1 VLLGEPQ
8 RTQAD
13 LNFTLFKFPVRVS
26 PFFWLAGVVLGWNW
40 AMTDSGVNGKLLLI
54 WVSAVFVSIL
64 LHELGHAFAFRYFG
78 TSAHVVLYHF
88 GGLAVPDSYSSPWG
102 DKRSRNPLSHA
113 IISAAGPAVQLV
125 VVGIIVVG
133 LYVAGHQMQ
142 FWMPFVSQWIPFA
155 PQPIVLGNGEHIK
168 NDLLRETIG
177 CLLYINFFWAVL
189 NLLPVYPLDGGQIAR
204 ELFLFFDVRDA
215 IRNSLILSMVAAGGI
230 AVYALTEKR
239 TFLAVMFGLLAYSSY
254 TALTAHT
261 GGGGYGGRRP

>member
-88 GGLAVPDSYSSPWG
+88 GGLAVPDSYHSPWG
-102 DKRSRNPLSHA
+102 DKRSRHPLSHA

-125 VVGIIVVG
+125 VVGIIVAG
-133 LYVAGHQMQ
+133 LYVAGHQMR
-142 FWMPFVSQWIPFA
+142 FSIPFA
-155 PQPIVLGNGEHIK
+155 PQPIVLGRGDPIPNFM
-168 NDLLRETIG
+168 LLATLD